1 MKKITKSLLTLALS
15 VLGVMSVNAQS
26 DNCATFENP
35 GRTNAEWHADTQ
47 SFTWNQSYYN
57 QVHNIGLLED
67 EAGDSDISNLKN
79 LTIDYE
85 ILSGDGFRVLFYQG
99 GSNIAVYINGDGAY
113 WDNAFT
119 NQVAE
124 TVDGVVV
131 IPIYE
136 FLTNADGFSTDYLLK
151 LTDICLSGFGGS
163 GEVQINSMCVDTY
176 GPGENPGVEEEEDE
190 VDPGWPAGDYI
201 DFTEAFPE
209 LNPRLGIGD
218 DGHPIKLGNGDVVV
232 GQRNQ
237 DVIADLSDYSELTI
251 VTSPGL
257 KLVLYMNHE
266 VAAQQNAGDYAAE
279 DEGKYV
285 FMDVQADENGLIVVD
300 LTQFDKAELNCI
312 CLPWDN
318 SNRGT
323 VWYLLLTESNDP
335 LVKFKR
341 ALNDMIA
348 LGNLQNPYAKTEES
362 FEALTTAISQAEDAL
377 NASDATEE
385 SLTDA
390 ANAIMDAI
398 DGLKLEAGYA
408 NVTTDM
414 FMTWDSDDLFAS
426 ALGISPAGASNIGSA
441 VNGGGVVYGFG
452 TGNVFWNHYA
462 DLTPY
467 ESLIALGTPGTQ
479 ARYLF
484 NRAMNPEDE
493 TAEGLDFI
501 EQIIDVDDNGI
512 AELVLADVAD
522 EGYAHLN
529 TFKAPA
535 GGTFTDLLVYAE
547 RSNIIIG
554 DAGYASYSGI
564 MNVDVA
570 NADFT
575 AYAAEYAD
583 GVITLTP
590 ISAIPAGEAVIVKAN
605 EAIEEGS
612 TMLYPCYNVET
623 AEPIYNELMLS
634 DGSILGDGTIY
645 ALGKVD
651 GVVGFYRLAID
662 EAVPAGKAYL
672 VISDEAREFI
682 PFGDTTGIAE
692 MKGMRN
698 AENETIFN
706 LAGQRVVK
714 AQKGLYIMNGKK
726 VIK

>member
-1 MKKITKSLLTLALS
+1 MKKITKSLLTLALC
-15 VLGVMSVNAQS
+15 VFGVMSVNAQS

-47 SFTWNQSYYN
+47 SFTWNASYYN

-176 GPGENPGVEEEEDE
+176 GPGEQPGVEEEEDE

-323 VWYLLLTESNDP
+323 VWYLLLTENNDP
-335 LVKFKR
+335 LVKFKKD
-341 ALNDMIA
+341 LKNMIA
-348 LGNLQNPYAKTEES
+348 QVEMVNPIGKTAES
-362 FEALTTAISQAEDAL
+362 FNALLSALFAAQSELESVSATEASLTAALQSLEAAVLDLKYAAGFAKLTDDMFMEWDDAENPFIGTAIPGAYEMFSSTGMVYGDPSVIYTHFTDLTPFDYLYIA
-377 NASDATEE
+377 ATEGTPRVIFNRAE
-385 SLTDA
+385 PIDPSEEGYDDHGGA
-390 ANAIMDAI
+390 YEQKNEEPE
-398 DGLKLEAGYA
+398 DGLVTIDLKALEAGYA
-408 NVTTDM
+408 
-414 FMTWDSDDLFAS
+414 
-426 ALGISPAGASNIGSA
+426 
-441 VNGGGVVYGFG
+441 
-452 TGNVFWNHYA
+452 
-462 DLTPY
+462 
-467 ESLIALGTPGTQ
+467 
-479 ARYLF
+479 
-484 NRAMNPEDE
+484 
-493 TAEGLDFI
+493 
-501 EQIIDVDDNGI
+501 
-512 AELVLADVAD
+512 
-522 EGYAHLN
+522 HLN
-529 TFKAPA
+529 AIKGYNGNT
-535 GGTFTDLLVYAE
+535 TVTELLVYAE
-547 RSNIIIG
+547 NSVINVG
-554 DAGYASYSGI
+554 PSGYASYSGI
-564 MNVDVA
+564 LNVELTD
-570 NADFT
+570 NDLT
-575 AYAAEYAD
+575 AYAATYAD
-583 GVITLTP
+583 GQLTLTP
-590 ISAIPAGEAVIVKAN
+590 ISVIPADEAVIVK
-605 EAIEEGS
+605 S
-612 TMLYPCYNVET
+612 NVEIEGDVLGFT
-623 AEPIYNELMLS
+623 YPNIESADEIENDLLIS
-634 DGSILGDGTIY
+634 DGSVQGNGSIY
-645 ALGKVD
+645 ALGQVD
-651 GVVGFYRLAID
+651 GVVGFYRMA
-662 EAVPAGKAYL
+662 ENEVVPNGKAYL
-672 VISDEAREFI
+672 FLPDEARAFI
-682 PFGDTTGIAE
+682 ALNGTVNGISE
-692 MKGMRN
+692 MAANRGT
-698 AENETIFN
+698 ENKSIFN

-714 AQKGLYIMNGKK
+714 AQKGLYIQNGKK
-726 VIK
+726 VVKN

>member
-1 MKKITKSLLTLALS
+1 MALALLVS
-15 VLGVMSVNAQS
+15 GAVSVNAQT

-35 GRTNAEWHADTQ
+35 TKTNAEWHNDTQ
-47 SFTWNQSYYN
+47 SFTWGAPTWNQI
-57 QVHNIGLLED
+57 HNIGLLED
-67 EAGDSDISNLKN
+67 ESGPSDISDLKN

-85 ILSGDGFRVLFYQG
+85 IISGNGFRVLFYLG
-99 GSNIAVYINGDGAY
+99 GSNIAIYINADGAY
-113 WDNAFT
+113 RDNGFT
-119 NQVAE
+119 DLLAE
-124 TVDGVVV
+124 TIDGVVE
-131 IPIYE
+131 IPIYD
-136 FLTNADGFSTDYLLK
+136 FLTGAGASSDYFLK
-151 LTDICLSGFGGS
+151 LTDICLSGFGDS
-163 GEVQINSMCVDTY
+163 GEVKVNSMCVDTY
-176 GPGENPGVEEEEDE
+176 GPGEKPGVEEEEDE
-190 VDPGWPAGDYI
+190 VDPGWPAGDFI

-209 LNPRLGIGD
+209 LQPRINIGD
-218 DGHPIKLGNGDVVV
+218 DGHPIVLGQGEIVV
-232 GQRNQ
+232 GAKSQN
-237 DVIADLSDYSELTI
+237 VIADLSAYSELTI
-251 VTSPGL
+251 VTTPGL
-257 KLVLYMNHE
+257 KLVVYMNHE
-266 VAAQQNAGDYAAE
+266 VATQETADGYSEDDAGLYE
-279 DEGKYV
+279 FIE
-285 FMDVQADENGLIVVD
+285 VQADEDGIITID
-300 LTQFDKAELNCI
+300 LTQFDKQDLNCI

-335 LVKFKR
+335 LVKFRR

-377 NASDATEE
+377 NASDATEA

-390 ANAIMDAI
+390 ANAIQNAI
-398 DGLKLEAGYA
+398 DGLKLTAGYA

-414 FMTWDSDDLFAS
+414 FMTWDSDDIFAS
-426 ALGISPAGASNIGSA
+426 ALGISPAGASNIGTA

-634 DGSILGDGTIY
+634 DGSVLGDGTIY

-682 PFGDTTGIAE
+682 PFGETTGIAE
-692 MKGMRN
+692 MKEMRN
-698 AENETIFN
+698 ADNETVFN
-706 LAGQRVVK
+706 LAGQRVSVG
-714 AQKGLYIMNGKK
+714 AGPVPARQKGLYIQNGKK
-726 VIK
+726 VVK